1 MSKISKRTWN
11 LTAGAAVFLFF
22 VSSAVAQPSG
32 PGAKPGDPA
41 AKGPKPAPGA
51 GTPAK
56 PASPTRAEMKKL
68 KERLA
73 ALTQQMQKIQA
84 EMKRRRK
91 VRSAKAVARNRKL
104 KVKVEVLSDEV
115 RKLRERLV
123 LPETDKQKRHFGM
136 GPSASKVYQLKK
148 SGLSFGGYGEFYVDR
163 KLKNKTDGKDFSTGD
178 VYRYIQYVGFKFT
191 DWLVMNAEIEFE
203 HASTSSNYDGKGGS
217 ISVEFLYLD
226 FMPHKLANVR
236 AGLILVPMGFINELH
251 EPPFYHGNLR
261 PEVERQIIPSTW
273 RELGLMVY
281 GGFKGFSY
289 KAWATNGLRGESFST
304 SGWRGGRQKGGRA
317 LTEDWGGGLRV
328 DYSWKA
334 IISFGASVY
343 YGEADQQ
350 RILLNDEKQTARTLL
365 VEGHAQFRYKGIE
378 LRALG
383 AYGHLSNARDLT
395 LALFPDSGD
404 PTDPETSVL
413 ASSMY
418 GYYVEAAYDFWRLFN
433 TKRKMYLAP
442 FIRFENYNTQAKTPS
457 IAGRSAD
464 KSKNQYILDAGITF
478 KPHPQVVLK
487 VNYREIWNEAS
498 SKKADAVYFGAGFV
512 Y

>member
-1 MSKISKRTWN
+1 MSRISKRAWHA
-11 LTAGAAVFLFF
+11 TASAAVFLFF

-32 PGAKPGDPA
+32 SGSKPGDPA
-41 AKGPKPAPGA
+41 AKGPKPTTGPGA
-51 GTPAK
+51 PVK
-56 PASPTRAEMKKL
+56 PAGPTRAEMKKL
-68 KERLA
+68 KARLA
-73 ALTQQMQKIQA
+73 ALTKQMQQVQA
-84 EMKRRRK
+84 EMKRRSK
-91 VRSAKAVARNRKL
+91 ERSAKDAERKRKL
-104 KVKVEVLSDEV
+104 EVQVEVLSDEV
-115 RKLRERLV
+115 RKLREKLV
-123 LPETDKQKRHFGM
+123 LPETDKQKQYFGM

-148 SGLSFGGYGEFYVDR
+148 TGLSFGGYGEFYVDR
-163 KLKNKTDGKDFSTGD
+163 KLKDKTDGKDFSTGD
-178 VYRYIQYVGFKFT
+178 VYRFIQYLGFKFT
-191 DWLVMNAEIEFE
+191 PWLVMNAEIEFE

-226 FMPHKLANVR
+226 LMLHQLANVR
-236 AGLILVPMGFINELH
+236 AGLILVPMGFMNELH
-251 EPPFYHGNLR
+251 EPPLYHGNLR

-273 RELGLMVY
+273 RELGLMVH
-281 GGFKGFSY
+281 GGFRGFSY
-289 KAWATNGLRGESFST
+289 KAWTMNGLRGESFGT

-317 LTEDWGGGLRV
+317 LTEDWGGGLRL
-328 DYSWKA
+328 DYSWKN

-350 RILLNDEKQTARTLL
+350 RILLGDEKQTARTLL
-365 VEGHAQFRYKGIE
+365 VEGHVQFRWKGIE

-383 AYGHLSNARDLT
+383 TYGHLSNARNLT

-433 TKRKMYLAP
+433 SKRNMYLAP
-442 FIRFENYNTQAKTPS
+442 FIRFENYNTQASTPT
-457 IAGRSAD
+457 IAGRTAD
-464 KSKNQYILDAGITF
+464 LSKNQYILDAGVTF

-487 VNYREIWNEAS
+487 VNYREIWTEAS